1 MGRWWSRPWDGKDA
15 HNCFL
20 LSGPS
25 ALLWGLSL
33 SGPLTSGSWLPFWF
47 AWSLVL
53 GLQVPHVLT
62 LPCPLAPFPVLGGL
76 SHLLPSYMASS
87 VWTWGSSFM
96 KYDLYMPASSSE
108 SFREPW
114 PGPQGTP
121 TCSLKSHPLAST
133 IALGLPLACLAP
145 MFTLTGDKA
154 WLAPSWGHVSP
165 EPLSNPLFLGSQG

>member
-114 PGPQGTP
+114 PGASGNTYVFSEKPPPSLHHCFRSP
-121 TCSLKSHPLAST
+121 T
-133 IALGLPLACLAP
+133 GLS
-145 MFTLTGDKA
+145 G
-154 WLAPSWGHVSP
+154 PSVYTDW
-165 EPLSNPLFLGSQG
+165 